1 MNPKVSP
8 AARAI
13 MVLASMGIT
22 DPPAYRLDEIAKAQK
37 IRVSK
42 ASLPN
47 DRSFSGALLFRG
59 DKRGILLNTVIS
71 NEGRINFT
79 FAHELGHHFLEHK
92 PDYQQSGQLGFRC
105 SPKDMEES
113 HHPQERE
120 ANLFAVELLMPTEQF
135 RPMMSGAPLD
145 YTLINSLARNFAVSK
160 HACGSRILE
169 FTREACII
177 IHTRGFKIT
186 NKGVSSAARGR
197 LMSMPQIPPGTAA
210 YKAIQEKQSQL
221 DFSEADPTKWLVRNN
236 PGIRLYECTR
246 GSWGDGV
253 ATTILKW

>member
-8 AARAI
+8 AAKAI

-22 DPPAYRLDEIAKAQK
+22 DPPAYHLDEIAKAQK

-42 ASLPN
+42 TSLPN
-47 DRSFSGALLFRG
+47 DRNFSGALLFRG

-71 NEGRINFT
+71 NKGRINFT

-92 PDYQQSGQLGFRC
+92 PDYQQSGQFGFHC

-113 HHPQERE
+113 HRPQERE

-145 YTLINSLARNFAVSK
+145 YTLINSLARSFVVSK

-169 FTREACII
+169 FTRDACII
-177 IHTRGFKIT
+177 IHTRGFEIT
-186 NKGVSSAARGR
+186 SKAASSAARGR
-197 LMSMPQIPPGTAA
+197 LLPMQQIPAGTAA
-210 YKAIQEKQSQL
+210 YKAIQEKRNQL
-221 DFSEADPTKWLVRNN
+221 DFSIADPMKWLLRSN
-236 PGIRLYECTR
+236 PGIQLYECTR
-246 GSWGDGV
+246 GSWVDGV

>member
-79 FAHELGHHFLEHK
+79 FAHELGHHFWNTSPTISRVVNSVFVARRKIWKSLTVHK
-92 PDYQQSGQLGFRC
+92 N
-105 SPKDMEES
+105 
-113 HHPQERE
+113 ERQ
-120 ANLFAVELLMPTEQF
+120 T
-135 RPMMSGAPLD
+135 
-145 YTLINSLARNFAVSK
+145 SLR
-160 HACGSRILE
+160 
-169 FTREACII
+169 
-177 IHTRGFKIT
+177 
-186 NKGVSSAARGR
+186 
-197 LMSMPQIPPGTAA
+197 
-210 YKAIQEKQSQL
+210 
-221 DFSEADPTKWLVRNN
+221 
-236 PGIRLYECTR
+236 
-246 GSWGDGV
+246 
-253 ATTILKW
+253 